1 VVVALAA
8 LIAAGSLAIDVGM
21 LWTARTQLQGVAD
34 GAALAAAL
42 NMIDKDT
49 PAVTIPAAEDA
60 AVDNATQNFA
70 GASSSVTVDIAEMS
84 FGDWDLDARTLD
96 TSVDLTQPENVTGV
110 QVVAHLSDTQNR
122 PVPAFLSRI
131 LGHEDFSVTS
141 SATAYLGYAGRLSKR
156 APVLPIAVDCCEIS
170 GPACE
175 DNYCDTITNNPPQF
189 GNTATKKNGDLMP
202 CFLED
207 GVTPATCL
215 DMNATGNQIACWTQ
229 FDGDHQS
236 IGASDDMNATGN
248 QIACWTQFDGDHQSI
263 GASDLKQ
270 IINEGTQFE
279 IGVGEHYHV
288 DNGTKSPVIAD
299 IKDRFYGE
307 GEYNASPDPDV
318 KDTNGDGKPDSWVV
332 ALPVVECQTE
342 DGCSPGSAPEMVGVV
357 CFDIQE
363 VVASPDNRI
372 KGRFLCKEDIK
383 YDDCDVG
390 RSGTGGKDFDVR
402 ADFPVLVR

>member
-8 LIAAGSLAIDVGM
+8 LIAAGSLSIDVGM
-21 LWTARTQLQGVAD
+21 LWNARTQLQGVAD
-34 GAALAAAL
+34 GAALAAAAT
-42 NMIDKDT
+42 MIDPDT
-49 PAVTIPAAEDA
+49 PAVTIPTAEAA
-60 AVDNATQNFA
+60 AVANAAQNFA
-70 GASSSVTVDIAEMS
+70 AASPSVSVDVAEMS

-96 TSVDLTQPENVTGV
+96 TSVDLSQPENVTGV

-156 APVLPIAVDCCEIS
+156 APVLPIAIDCCEIS

-175 DNYCDTITNNPPQF
+175 DDYCDTITNNPPQF
-189 GNTATKKNGDLMP
+189 GDNATKKNGDPIP

-215 DMNATGNQIACWTQ
+215 DMFATGNQIACWTQ
-229 FDGDHQS
+229 FDGGHS
-236 IGASDDMNATGN
+236 SVGGA
-248 QIACWTQFDGDHQSI
+248 
-263 GASDLKQ
+263 DLKR

-279 IGVGEHYHV
+279 VSVGEHYHV
-288 DNGTKSPVIAD
+288 DNGSKSSVIQD
-299 IKDRFYGE
+299 IKDRFYGD
-307 GEYNASPDPDV
+307 GEYQGRPDPDV
-318 KDTNGDGKPDSWVV
+318 KDLDFDGDPDSWVV
-332 ALPVVECQTE
+332 AFPVIECQTE
-342 DGCSPGSAPEMVGVV
+342 DGCSSGEAPMMVGVV

-363 VVASPDNRI
+363 VVDSPEKRI
-372 KGRFLCKEDIK
+372 KGRFLCKSDPRYE
-383 YDDCDVG
+383 DCDAG
-390 RSGTGGKDFDVR
+390 RSGTGGKDFDIR